1 MPHIPAACPKRARD
15 VPNAY
20 PTKQR
25 AGQEHT
31 LMGKVFA
38 VSLKKNTQWKGPVN
52 FARKRGLAKFREN
65 LLEAPQQNSGSYV
78 INMLFYVAL
87 TILEFCCCGR
97 AKMPSKVT
105 TIIEDMEHL
114 AQHEVDMILH
124 HHGASKC
131 C

>member
-1 MPHIPAACPKRARD
+1 MRRIPAACPKRARD
-15 VPNAY
+15 VPNTY
-20 PTKQR
+20 PAKPR

-31 LMGKVFA
+31 LMGKVFV
-38 VSLKKNTQWKGPVN
+38 VSLKKNTQRKGPVN

-78 INMLFYVAL
+78 INMLFNVAL

-97 AKMPSKVT
+97 AKTPSKVK

-114 AQHEVDMILH
+114 AQHEIDMILQ
-124 HHGASKC
+124 HHGSSKC